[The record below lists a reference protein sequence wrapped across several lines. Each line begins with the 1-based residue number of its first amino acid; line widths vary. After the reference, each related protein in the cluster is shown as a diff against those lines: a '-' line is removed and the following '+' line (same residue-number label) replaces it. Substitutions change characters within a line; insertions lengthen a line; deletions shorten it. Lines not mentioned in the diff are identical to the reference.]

1 MVEDMSLM
9 ELQQEVLGLPLEEQ
23 NILHAA
29 LVKSMEEK
37 SHSYRVNLCNE
48 KGSRYVNAMNNL
60 IGRNIL
66 EPKRDSVLV
75 WGRNFVVWQLTQDG
89 FTEHQIGKIMNMD
102 HSTINHMKGR
112 VKNVMEF
119 PAFYKQE
126 IKMWTDFQLAI
137 L

>member
-1 MVEDMSLM
+1 MSLM

-23 NILHAA
+23 KILHAA

-37 SHSYRVNLCNE
+37 SYSYRTNLCNE
-48 KGSRYVNAMNNL
+48 KGNKYVNAMNGI

-66 EPKRDSVLV
+66 EPKRDSILV
-75 WGRNFVVWQLTQDG
+75 WGRNFVVWQLTQEG
-89 FTEHQIGKIMNMD
+89 FTENQIGKFINMD
-102 HSTINHMKGR
+102 HSTINHIKGR
-112 VKNVMEF
+112 VREVMEF

-137 L
+137 I